1 MTATPPASP
10 RRKQGVLFPL
20 LAPRAGDVLSCTNNR
35 YRYTNI
41 LQSVKRHARALVFMG
56 VRCMVEPMLIDLK
69 ALLVEREDCDAGT
82 VSKLREALAQG
93 GTQYRTLREVTEV
106 IKKKIESASGAAVKR
121 WHLKLG
127 IASFFLGYVQ
137 QAVDHLRQ
145 SEGALAN
152 FYLGRALVSR
162 REFDEALKAYDKAE
176 KSGYNANQ
184 VQLQRAGIYR
194 QKGDLHQAHAI
205 LNKLAELSSHS
216 AEYHFQLASC
226 HLAEGE
232 RLTAIDHLEKA
243 EKYDPA
249 HTGVLFQLAHAND
262 LAGND
267 EEAIGF
273 YERCLKHPP
282 IHVGVLKNLGVL
294 YEDHEKYDKAVECY
308 RRVLTG
314 DPTDEQARL
323 FLKDSQASQTMYYSP
338 EEEHTFN
345 RFSQVLE
352 ISVTD
357 FELSVRSRNCLKK
370 MNIKTL
376 GDLTRISEQQLLSS
390 KNFGET
396 SLEEIKEIMTSKGLR
411 LGQSLE
417 EGTPTDTRYRPQQ
430 LSEQEQAV
438 LNKSISDLNLSVRA
452 RKCMNRLGIN
462 MVGDLVN
469 RTADELL
476 ESKNF
481 GITSLSEVREKLS
494 QLGLTLR
501 GD

>member
-1 MTATPPASP
+1 
-10 RRKQGVLFPL
+10 
-20 LAPRAGDVLSCTNNR
+20 
-35 YRYTNI
+35 
-41 LQSVKRHARALVFMG
+41 
-56 VRCMVEPMLIDLK
+56 MVEPMLIDLK
-69 ALLVEREDCDAGT
+69 ALLVERDDCDAGT

-93 GTQYRTLREVTEV
+93 GTQYRTLRDVTEA
-106 IKKKIESASGAAVKR
+106 IKKKIETSSGTVAKR

-127 IASFFLGYVQ
+127 IASFFLGYMQ
-137 QAVDHLRQ
+137 QAVEHLRQ
-145 SEGALAN
+145 AEGALAG
-152 FYLGRALVSR
+152 FYLGRALTSR
-162 REFDEALKAYDKAE
+162 REFDEALKAYDKSE
-176 KSGYNANQ
+176 KAGYNASQ

-194 QKGDLHQAHAI
+194 QKGDLAQSRSV
-205 LNKLAELSSHS
+205 LNKLSDLASHS
-216 AEYHFQLASC
+216 AEYHYQLASC
-226 HLAEGE
+226 YLAEGE
-232 RLTAIDHLEKA
+232 RLHAVEHLEKA
-243 EKYDPA
+243 EKFDPA
-249 HTGVLFQLAHAND
+249 HTGTLFQLAHAND

-267 EEAIGF
+267 DEAVSF

-282 IHVGVLKNLGVL
+282 VHVGVLKNLGVL
-294 YEDHEKYDKAVECY
+294 YEDHEKYEKAAECY
-308 RRVLTG
+308 RRVLAA

-323 FLKDSQASQTMYYSP
+323 FLKDAQASQTMYYNP
-338 EEEHTFN
+338 EEEHAFS

-352 ISVTD
+352 IPVTD

-376 GDLTRISEQQLLSS
+376 GDLTRVSEQQLLSS

-396 SLEEIKEIMTSKGLR
+396 SLDEIKEMMAAKGLR

-417 EGTPTDTRYRPQQ
+417 EGAQHDIRFRPQQQ

-438 LNKSISDLNLSVRA
+438 LNKSVSDLNLSVRA

-462 MVGDLVN
+462 TLSDLVN

-481 GITSLSEVREKLS
+481 GMTSLSEVREKLG
-494 QLGLTLR
+494 QFGLTLR